1 MEIKRLTALAA
12 ATVPRKVKPTMW
24 LIHATRGPVVQEAQ
38 GVATIDWFTRSAPTN
53 GGLWAP
59 TADVLID
66 HAGNVYEF
74 RDIPNERGNYSA
86 GYGDVGP
93 FYGWAADEKAISVE
107 LAQSD
112 QLEPFT
118 AATIEAL
125 ITYVRQRTKDWNL
138 DIPAKRLY
146 YWDQLFSTQVPRG
159 WIGHE
164 DTANGQ
170 RLGKTDPGDKF
181 PWEYVLAKVAAPE
194 VDTVDMSAPVY
205 TVTKAVKTAVLGKL
219 WAYETVGAY
228 ADKVAAEWS
237 PSPRGPEWVSVRA
250 DVRV

>member
-53 GGLWAP
+53 GGEWAP

-66 HAGNVYEF
+66 HRGNVYEF

-118 AATIEAL
+118 DATIEAL
-125 ITYVRQRTKDWNL
+125 IAYVRQRTKDWAL
-138 DIPAKRLY
+138 DIPALRLP
-146 YWDQLFSTQVPRG
+146 YWTQLLGAQVPRG

-164 DTANGQ
+164 ETANG
-170 RLGKTDPGDKF
+170 RLYGKTDPGREF

-194 VDTVDMSAPVY
+194 VYV
-205 TVTKAVKTAVLGKL
+205 VTKAVKSAVLGKL
-219 WAYETVGAY
+219 WAYEAVGAY
-228 ADKVAAEWS
+228 AESVAAEWS
-237 PSPRGPEWVSVRA
+237 PSSRGPGWITVKA